1 MSAGNDNRNLTI
13 KTITSKTGARA
24 SQTGFSPSF
33 MEAYEVASYFGTNV
47 TNGLTKHQVKR
58 SRLKHGSNT
67 VIPEFVKSIS
77 SSIKSQLLNVVELL
91 LIASLVCY
99 GAFTGN
105 EGTYFAA
112 VAVAL
117 VVFGCAVM
125 EKRASDTLNE
135 TAKFGAQNVT
145 VIRDGRTVSVK
156 EKALVPGDVIVLE
169 NGSVV
174 PADARL
180 IEVGGHLFVLETP
193 LNGVEVS
200 VEKSAVY
207 VAKSEKDEPYNMV
220 FAGTIVTSGSG
231 VAIVCHTGAE
241 TKMGKR
247 FPQAEN
253 RLPSR
258 MRSLTEV
265 SKRVSF
271 VTSVACFVFMILSP
285 LLGRDLVDAYML
297 AVAVCGTALHNVFGV
312 LCFAS
317 FADGVRQLAEEGAV
331 IKRYSAVDK
340 LCKVNSILCDK
351 STAFPLSE
359 MNAELVYINDRHYK
373 VNQENKQK
381 ISKIFTY
388 ALLCSDTKRSG
399 SANGKETS
407 DFIGNPADVAM
418 ARALDGIG
426 IDIDS
431 FKESYFRI
439 EADLEP
445 KGGITRALVL
455 HDDKNV
461 LVLRG
466 NPEHI
471 VRLCAG
477 YEADGINKRF
487 DEASKRRIL
496 EAAAD
501 MGDASQHVIA
511 VASAT
516 TEADSLRGS
525 VTAERRLVLNGFIGL
540 YTSLELNSA
549 NAVYKCNAGGI
560 ETVLKSPDA
569 YVTAVATAKDAG
581 ILKSEKQVISGE
593 EIRAMDRGLYIADS
607 PKYKLYLHVNEDQWA
622 DVLRIRKAD
631 GRVTATTVENTEEI
645 PLMRDADVCFASQSN
660 TPQTVK
666 YAADVLVLKGGLNS
680 ICNAIQ
686 KARMINKRILSA
698 FEQIVATQLTFLV
711 CLAVASLLGLQC
723 PFRAT
728 DAVISGVLFGAVYT
742 VAAAFAPC
750 DRKILEDRT
759 DYGTKAV
766 PIENLVYPALF
777 ALGGAVCVYINF
789 YVGKQMTAVDNELY
803 SMSLICM
810 AAVLLAY
817 LCIGVEKRS
826 VIYSSALKN
835 RFILL
840 AVGGVCAVTALL
852 LYVSRFSNA
861 FGFAPISGR
870 LVLSA
875 LLCPVSLFVVL
886 QIILIVTEL
895 TKKTSRSETDR
906 YTYSPENTVKND

>member
-1 MSAGNDNRNLTI
+1 MGAENDNRKLTI

-24 SQTGFSPSF
+24 AQTGFSPAF

-67 VIPEFVKSIS
+67 VIPEFAKSIA
-77 SSIKSQLLNVVELL
+77 SSIKSQLLNVAELL
-91 LIASLVCY
+91 LVASLLCY

-112 VAVAL
+112 VAVVL
-117 VVFGCAVM
+117 VVCCCAFM
-125 EKRASDTLNE
+125 EKRAADSLNE
-135 TAKFGAQNVT
+135 IARFGAQNVT

-156 EKALVPGDVIVLE
+156 EKALVPGDVILLE

-207 VAKSEKDEPYNMV
+207 VAKSEKDEAYNMV

-231 VAIVCHTGAE
+231 VAIVCHTGAD

-247 FPQAEN
+247 FPEAES
-253 RLPSR
+253 RLPR
-258 MRSLTEV
+258 RLCSLTET
-265 SKRVSF
+265 SKRISF
-271 VTSVACFVFMILSP
+271 ITYVACFVLMLISTLF
-285 LLGRDLVDAYML
+285 GGDLVHAYML
-297 AVAVCGTALHNVFGV
+297 AVAVCATTLHNVFGV

-317 FADGVRQLAEEGAV
+317 FADGIKQMAEDGAV

-340 LCKVNSILCDK
+340 LCRVNSVMCDK
-351 STAFPLSE
+351 ATAFPLSE

-373 VNQENKQK
+373 VNEENKQK

-388 ALLCSDTKRSG
+388 ALLCSDTKRNG
-399 SANGKETS
+399 SSKNKDAR

-418 ARALDGIG
+418 ACALDRIG

-431 FKESYFRI
+431 FKESHFRI
-439 EADLEP
+439 EADPEP
-445 KGGITRALVL
+445 KGGVTRALVL
-455 HDDKNV
+455 HNDRNV
-461 LVLRG
+461 LILRG

-516 TEADSLRGS
+516 TEADSLRAS
-525 VTAERRLVLNGFIGL
+525 LTAERRLVLNGFIGL

-569 YVTAVATAKDAG
+569 YVTAVAGAKDAG
-581 ILKSEKQVISGE
+581 ILKSEEQVISGE

-607 PKYKLYLHVNEDQWA
+607 PKYKLYLHVSEEEWA
-622 DVLRIRKAD
+622 DVLRLRKAD
-631 GRVTATTVENTEEI
+631 GRVTAATVENTEEI
-645 PLMRDADVCFASQSN
+645 PLMRDADVCFASEAN
-660 TPQTVK
+660 TPETVK

-680 ICNAIQ
+680 ICNSLQ
-686 KARMINKRILSA
+686 KARMINKRILAA
-698 FEQIVATQLTFLV
+698 FEQTVATQLTFLV
-711 CLAVASLLGLQC
+711 CFAVSAFLGLSC

-728 DAVISGVLFGAVYT
+728 DAVICGVLFGSVYT
-742 VAAAFAPC
+742 AAAVFAPC

-759 DYGTKAV
+759 DYGKKNV
-766 PIENLVYPALF
+766 PIENLIAPALF
-777 ALGGAVCVYINF
+777 SFGGTICIYINF
-789 YVGKQMTAVDNELY
+789 LVGKRLTDVDERLY
-803 SMSLICM
+803 SMSLVCM
-810 AAVLLAY
+810 AAVLLVY
-817 LCIGVEKRS
+817 LCVGVEKRS
-826 VIYSSALKN
+826 VIFSSALKN

-840 AVGGVCAVTALL
+840 AVGAVCAVTAMM
-852 LYVSRFSNA
+852 LYVPRFSGA
-861 FGFAPISGR
+861 FGFAPIGGR
-870 LVLSA
+870 LVLTA
-875 LLCPVSLFVVL
+875 LLCPISLFVVL
-886 QIILIVTEL
+886 QIALFVRELVKKPAKTE
-895 TKKTSRSETDR
+895 TVAESSDFEQHKKL
-906 YTYSPENTVKND
+906 